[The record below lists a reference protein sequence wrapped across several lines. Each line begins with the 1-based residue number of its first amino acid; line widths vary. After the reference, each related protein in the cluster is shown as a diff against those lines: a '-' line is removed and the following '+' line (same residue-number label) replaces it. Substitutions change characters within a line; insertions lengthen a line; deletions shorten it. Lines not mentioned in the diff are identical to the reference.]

1 MCVFWCMS
9 YRILLGRREV
19 VLTTKVCW
27 LVSEP
32 SRGDCGKSARQRTT
46 MATLTRIPA
55 RPAPIRTV
63 RAAHSLRVPSR
74 GVKQT
79 KVRSFPFTCSS
90 GLLKRAQMQ
99 EELEKKKPWRIR
111 SWRTELIFFF
121 FLLLCAGQW
130 LPFVLLFIFF
140 LDGEEVQA
148 GGGMRA
154 LHIDV
159 CVRVYICKW
168 QRCIR
173 RLLSRSPQPLPFE
186 SMFLC
191 LLLHPL

>member
-121 FLLLCAGQW
+121 FFALVCWPMTAFCFAVYFFPWWRRGSGRRGNEGLAYRCMCA
-130 LPFVLLFIFF
+130 
-140 LDGEEVQA
+140 
-148 GGGMRA
+148 
-154 LHIDV
+154 
-159 CVRVYICKW
+159 CVH
-168 QRCIR
+168 
-173 RLLSRSPQPLPFE
+173 L
-186 SMFLC
+186 
-191 LLLHPL
+191 